1 MAVIDMDPFRQ
12 QYREIS
18 EEEKRHVANLKG
30 YATELYKGL
39 LEVNMPRPGCDPRCL
54 ALARTK
60 LEEAVFWA
68 TKAITN

>member
-1 MAVIDMDPFRQ
+1 MAAIDIDPFRQ
-12 QYREIS
+12 QYRELS
-18 EEEKRHVANLKG
+18 EEEKRHVVNLKG

-39 LEVNMPRPGCDPRCL
+39 LDANMPRPGCDPRCL

-68 TKAITN
+68 VKAITN